1 MTFNIA
7 NNNTQK
13 AGLCPHG
20 LPPGACPI
28 CSGGG
33 GGIKKM
39 DRNTRRHPGE
49 MTWNE
54 CYAIGQMMKAAK
66 ARKEA
71 AAEHAEQVALQN
83 ANLTKGHNNF
93 VKSVVNFVSNIPLV
107 KPMLK
112 LSNKI
117 ASNIANFT
125 SKISNFINKQ
135 VQNIKNTF
143 KNVMADISD
152 KIAAIFGEEKLAKLK
167 NLEKFAKRATE
178 KILSIFGFVK
188 ETEKEDK
195 DSTEQLKKE
204 EKKIS
209 FLAKVMKKIVMKKD
223 GKAEHDS

>member
-7 NNNTQK
+7 SNNTQK

-54 CYAIGQMMKAAK
+54 CFAMGLMMKAAK

-83 ANLTKGHNNF
+83 AQLSKMHSKF
-93 VKSVVNFVSNIPLV
+93 VKSFVNFVSNIPGA
-107 KPMLK
+107 KTFAK
-112 LSNKI
+112 LSNKV
-117 ASNIANFT
+117 AKNIAKLT
-125 SKISNFINKQ
+125 TPISNFINKQ
-135 VQNIKNTF
+135 IQNIKTGF
-143 KNVMADISD
+143 KNVIADISD

-167 NLEKFAKRATE
+167 NLEKFAKNAKE
-178 KILSIFGFVK
+178 KILSIFGFVE

-195 DSTEQLKKE
+195 DTSEQLKKE

-209 FLAKVMKKIVMKKD
+209 FLAKVMKKFVMIKD
-223 GKAEHDS
+223 GKTENDG